1 MPTIPPATSPIWAD
15 LVSGRRTATLEF
27 LAAKILLARLRL
39 QAMNGAADAASL
51 ARQLRDLYASNAEL
65 PAARRDLT
73 TLEAGGG
80 A

>member
-1 MPTIPPATSPIWAD
+1 MSTIPPATSPIWAD
-15 LVSGRRTATLEF
+15 LVSGRRAATLEF

-39 QAMNGAADAASL
+39 QATNGVDAATL

-73 TLEAGGG
+73 TFEAGG
-80 A
+80 AA